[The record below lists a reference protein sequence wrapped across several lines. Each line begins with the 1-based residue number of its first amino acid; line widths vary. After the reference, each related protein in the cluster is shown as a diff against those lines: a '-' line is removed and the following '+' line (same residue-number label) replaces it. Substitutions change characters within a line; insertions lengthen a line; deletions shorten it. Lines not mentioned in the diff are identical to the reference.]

1 MARLQKQQGGSEGR
15 WCYRQI
21 GSNGSP
27 PREPIREREILQTEI
42 HVNLEGAMKPTV
54 ILAVLFMSVAA
65 YAANGSTQDP
75 NNDSVQSTGSAGLS
89 QNGIDRIVKEARH
102 QLVMLPFYGVF
113 DNLLYKVSTDGTVT
127 LLGEVSRPT
136 LKSDAERA
144 VMEIEG
150 VERVD
155 NQIKV
160 LPVSP
165 NDDRIRL
172 ATYRKIYGNSVLSQ
186 YQLRAVPPIH
196 IIVENG
202 HVTLEGAVARQM
214 EKQVAEMQA
223 NSVSGVFSVAN
234 NLRVEHD

>member
-1 MARLQKQQGGSEGR
+1 
-15 WCYRQI
+15 
-21 GSNGSP
+21 
-27 PREPIREREILQTEI
+27 
-42 HVNLEGAMKPTV
+42 MKATV

-65 YAANGSTQDP
+65 YGANGSTQDQ
-75 NNDSVQSTGSAGLS
+75 NNHSVQSTGSAGLS
-89 QNGIDRIVKEARH
+89 QKGVDRIVKEARH

-136 LKSDAERA
+136 LKSDAARA
-144 VMEIEG
+144 MMEIEG
-150 VERVD
+150 VERID

-202 HVTLEGAVARQM
+202 HVTLKAWSRARWRNRSLKCKPIAFQGCSRLRTICECRTTSTVDPNRRKSGSQWLQRQREEARHEGTGVEFPNYTQ
-214 EKQVAEMQA
+214 EY
-223 NSVSGVFSVAN
+223 SVRN
-234 NLRVEHD
+234 